1 MASFFLFFL
10 LFFDLFTEIEMNYSE
25 VDAVLNSLTP
35 TDLLVPISGSDK
47 QPFKNIVELNDKKV
61 RENHS
66 NDTFIGVGIDSDNSG
81 EQEGSDDSMDIDQK
95 LSKAKA
101 RLHRRYLRGIRELSL
116 MEDLTNVSNLAYWK
130 ASSFKT
136 SNPIEN
142 VINDYP
148 ESYWQSDGSQ
158 PHIVDIYFSKRI
170 ELALLAV
177 FFGFEID
184 ESYSPKVVK
193 LYVGDSISDL
203 IYYEEWYIGKI
214 TQWYVKK
221 FPSLED
227 REGEQNIPIRC
238 HILRLVFPVNHDNGK
253 DTHLRGVR
261 IYTRDQN
268 NRALSMISNNM
279 SSAVKDT
286 DRVLASIDP
295 KSKFNDEYFTIR

>member
-1 MASFFLFFL
+1 MVFPK
-10 LFFDLFTEIEMNYSE
+10 IEMNYSE
-25 VDAVLNSLTP
+25 VDAVLDSLTP
-35 TDLLVPISGSDK
+35 TELLVPTTGSNK
-47 QPFKNIVELNDKKV
+47 QPFKNIVELNDEKA
-61 RENHS
+61 RENHYT
-66 NDTFIGVGIDSDNSG
+66 DTFISIGIDSDESR
-81 EQEGSDDSMDIDQK
+81 EQEGSDDSIDIDKK

-101 RLHRRYLRGIRELSL
+101 RLYRRYLRGIRQLSL
-116 MEDLTNVSNLAYWK
+116 MEDLTNISNLAYWK
-130 ASSFKT
+130 ASSYKT

-142 VINDYP
+142 VINDDP

-203 IYYEEWYIGKI
+203 IYYEEWYIGKV
-214 TQWYVKK
+214 TQWYIRK

-227 REGEQNIPIRC
+227 TDGEQNIPIKC
-238 HILRLVFPVNHDNGK
+238 HVLRLVFPVNHDNGK

-261 IYTRDQN
+261 IFTRDIN
-268 NRALSMISNNM
+268 NRTLPMITNNINP
-279 SSAVKDT
+279 AVKDT
-286 DRVLASIDP
+286 DRILASIDP
-295 KSKFNDEYFTIR
+295 KSKFNDGYFTIR

>member
-1 MASFFLFFL
+1 
-10 LFFDLFTEIEMNYSE
+10 MNYSE
-25 VDAVLNSLTP
+25 IDAVLDSLTP
-35 TDLLVPISGSDK
+35 TELLVPTSGSNR
-47 QPFKNIVELNDKKV
+47 QPFKNILELNGEKTGGDQ
-61 RENHS
+61 S
-66 NDTFIGVGIDSDNSG
+66 ADTFISVGIDSDDSR
-81 EQEGSDDSMDIDQK
+81 EHEGSDDSVDIDKK

-101 RLHRRYLRGIRELSL
+101 RLHRRYLRGIQQLSQ
-116 MEDLTNVSNLAYWK
+116 MEEFTNISNLAYWK

-142 VINDYP
+142 VINDDP

-203 IYYEEWYIGKI
+203 IYYEEWYVGKI
-214 TQWYVKK
+214 TQWYIKK

-227 REGEQNIPIRC
+227 TDGKQNIPIKC
-238 HILRLVFPVNHDNGK
+238 HVLRLAFPVNHDNGK

-261 IYTRDQN
+261 IFTRDNNN
-268 NRALSMISNNM
+268 NRILSMIANN
-279 SSAVKDT
+279 ANTTINDT
-286 DRVLASIDP
+286 DRILASVDP
-295 KSKFNDEYFTIR
+295 KSKYNDGYFTIR